1 MTESELE
8 ALLPTLITMT
18 CLLCCCCT
26 VLIGGGLGAFFYF
39 RRKNS
44 GGGAPAA
51 AAPAAFTPPVMG
63 GVPSMGGVEA
73 APAEPVEAA
82 PTPFGGEA
90 ASAVPSPFS
99 APAASELPGPAT
111 PIDPDDIRAKLLGLN
126 GPDQPYA
133 VQATGYKIVIA
144 PTAITGYLL
153 EVAFDFVERVAR
165 FVETNPALADPR
177 LKHDARQ
184 VLEANGWTVRE

>member
-1 MTESELE
+1 MIPMTQRDFQE
-8 ALLPTLITMT
+8 LLPALIGLTL
-18 CLLCCCCT
+18 LLCCCCT
-26 VLIGGGLGAFFYF
+26 VLIGGGAGAFFFF
-39 RRKNS
+39 RRRNNKPAAS
-44 GGGAPAA
+44 SASVIATPATPATPPPMGGA
-51 AAPAAFTPPVMG
+51 
-63 GVPSMGGVEA
+63 EA
-73 APAEPVEAA
+73 APL
-82 PTPFGGEA
+82 PTPFGGEPEVA
-90 ASAVPSPFS
+90 PPPPPPAGAVSD
-99 APAASELPGPAT
+99 LPGPAT
-111 PIDPDDIRAKLLGLN
+111 PIDPDDIRARLLGLN
-126 GPDQPYA
+126 GSDQPYV